1 MSVTGLTLVFDGVS
15 IHFKLIKTVEVAS
28 INSSKSD
35 VPYTDEDL

>member
-1 MSVTGLTLVFDGVS
+1 MRLTHQGDGAS

-28 INSSKSD
+28 IKSSKSD